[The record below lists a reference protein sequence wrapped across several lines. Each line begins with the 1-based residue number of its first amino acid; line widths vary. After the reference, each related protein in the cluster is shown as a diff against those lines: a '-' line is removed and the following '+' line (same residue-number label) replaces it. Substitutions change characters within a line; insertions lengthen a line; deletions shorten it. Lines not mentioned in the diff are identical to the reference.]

1 MIFNIDRYVGNLTN
15 RYINKHSYKCVC
27 VCLYIPWL
35 CTKREAVICQINERN
50 YHLDFSLEIEFS
62 TKRNQRLKVMAISR
76 GWAGKAQVKP
86 KTFCSRKQVKFTYFW
101 KVRKYSQNDRD
112 MSKGQR
118 SQLESVPTDK
128 IWDNLSSQINIGK
141 KRIK

>member
-1 MIFNIDRYVGNLTN
+1 M
-15 RYINKHSYKCVC
+15 CVC

-35 CTKREAVICQINERN
+35 CTKREAVICQINEHN

-86 KTFCSRKQVKFTYFW
+86 KTFCSRKQVNLLTSGRSGSTLRMIGTCQRDREASL
-101 KVRKYSQNDRD
+101 KVFLLTKS
-112 MSKGQR
+112 G
-118 SQLESVPTDK
+118 TT
-128 IWDNLSSQINIGK
+128 
-141 KRIK
+141 